1 MRDGKRPPYIYMPLA
16 VSGSS
21 VVAIFFSSKS
31 SLALAKMAA
40 TVSRWIDVIPPRGQS
55 KRRTESKSGLGPGG
69 KGGKRG
75 TGWGR
80 GVRWGVVE
88 EEGEEEEEE

>member
-69 KGGKRG
+69 EGGKRG